1 VLRFPVAAKVEAD
14 NLSARFGGWR
24 TSTGVLLRQPL
35 ASTINFTPALAK
47 CAPRAFYG
55 RVSDRLDSKASTINF
70 TPALAK
76 CAPKGVCG

>member
-1 VLRFPVAAKVEAD
+1 MRAALARSGEHGRGRATPPTRAGVLRFPVAAKVEAD

-47 CAPRAFYG
+47 CAPRGLYG
-55 RVSDRLDSKASTINF
+55 
-70 TPALAK
+70 
-76 CAPKGVCG
+76 